1 MKNIFRIGTLLVILL
16 LPVLIYLFLK
26 AFGENQYA
34 IPVLYE
40 DGVDSSLFQCDFEV
54 GKQHYVPDF
63 SFINQDGGDISG
75 SVLDDKITVVDFFF
89 TTCPSICPIMSDE
102 LARVQNSFSASEDI
116 QILSI
121 TVDPENDTPEILSAY
136 ANEYKANTA
145 QWQFLT
151 GEKEDIYRTAR
162 CGFLLPVEDGD
173 GSAEDFIH
181 SDRFVLVDKNKRIRG
196 YYEGTSREEVDRLI
210 MEIQILA
217 QEYK

>member
-1 MKNIFRIGTLLVILL
+1 MKNIIKIGVLLVILL

-40 DGVDSSLFQCDFEV
+40 EGVDSSLTQCDFEI

-63 SFINQDGGDISG
+63 SLTNQDDG
-75 SVLDDKITVVDFFF
+75 SVTGSILDNKITVVDFFF

-102 LARVQNSFSASEDI
+102 LARVQNAFSSSDDI

-121 TVDPENDTPEILSAY
+121 TVDPDTDTPEVLRAY
-136 ANEYKANTA
+136 ANEYNANTA

-151 GEKEDIYRTAR
+151 GEKEHIYRTAR

-181 SDRFVLVDKNKRIRG
+181 SDRFVLVDKDKRIRG

-210 MEIQILA
+210 DR
-217 QEYK
+217 KSVV